1 MKIWALVLAVYLLLS
16 GFDAQAKRLGGGRS
30 IGKPS
35 AAVTQQQAQPN
46 APVGAANAATNT
58 AAQPA
63 TNLPAGAALP
73 RAAATPQRSW
83 GSMVS
88 GVAAGLGLAWL
99 ASAMGLGEVFS
110 QFMVFALLALV
121 IMLALGWF
129 MRMRRSAKSAAS
141 TKPSGYALQ
150 GAGSAQWA
158 ISSYSPE
165 HVGNDASARP
175 WERNSMAFQAPA
187 SLTGQSQST
196 PHSVGVG
203 TGVDVAVDGLPAKS
217 TWGVPVDFDVHG
229 FLASAKQNFITLQA
243 AWDRSDIQ
251 SLRAMMTDGMLGEIQ
266 AQLAERE
273 QHTGV
278 ETNQTEVAALDAKL
292 LGIEDL
298 SSDWMASVE
307 FSGMIKEDPAQS
319 PAPFREVWNMTKPK
333 TLPGGWLVAGV
344 QALQ

>member
-1 MKIWALVLAVYLLLS
+1 MKVWVLVLAASLLLS
-16 GFDAQAKRLGGGRS
+16 GLDAQARRLGGGRS

-35 AAVTQQQAQPN
+35 TAVTQQQSQPN
-46 APVGAANAATNT
+46 APAVGANAATNT
-58 AAQPA
+58 AAQSA
-63 TNLPAGAALP
+63 TNLPSGASLSA
-73 RAAATPQRSW
+73 AAATPKRSW
-83 GSMVS
+83 GGMVS

-99 ASAMGLGEVFS
+99 ASAMGFGEVFS

-121 IMLALGWF
+121 VMLALGWF
-129 MRMRRSAKSAAS
+129 MRMRRRAQRSALVP
-141 TKPSGYALQ
+141 KPSGYALQ
-150 GAGSAQWA
+150 GAGSAQWPT
-158 ISSYSPE
+158 SSYSPE

-175 WERNSMAFQAPA
+175 WERTSMAFQAPVA
-187 SLTGQSQST
+187 STAQSQSN
-196 PHSVGVG
+196 PLGA
-203 TGVDVAVDGLPAKS
+203 GVDLAVDDLPAKS
-217 TWGVPVDFDVHG
+217 TWGVPLDFDVHG
-229 FLASAKQNFITLQA
+229 FLASAKHNFITLQA

-278 ETNQTEVAALDAKL
+278 GTNQTEVAALDAKL

-298 SSDWMASVE
+298 STDWMASVE